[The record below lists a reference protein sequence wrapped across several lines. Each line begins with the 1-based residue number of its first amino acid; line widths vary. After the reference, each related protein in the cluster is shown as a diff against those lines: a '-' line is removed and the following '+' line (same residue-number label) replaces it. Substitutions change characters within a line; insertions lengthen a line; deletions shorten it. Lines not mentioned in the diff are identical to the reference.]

1 MRHALR
7 LLLMAALCAPR
18 VVTADTSP
26 PTPVTI
32 TILGPGAIRLL
43 VADGASRP
51 CDASDNR
58 VLFNGRVSAGDEIKL
73 SSGTG
78 SVCADHTYGQLRES
92 QWASASIWSGSNGW
106 PGGHEPSIHGA
117 MSTDEP

>member
-1 MRHALR
+1 MCCTLVY
-7 LLLMAALCAPR
+7 LLVVVALCAVR
-18 VVTADTSP
+18 EALADTSP

-32 TILGPGAIRLL
+32 TILGRGAIRLL

-58 VLFNGRVSAGDEIKL
+58 VLFNGHVRVGDEIKL

-78 SVCADHTYGQLRES
+78 SVCVDHTYG
-92 QWASASIWSGSNGW
+92 
-106 PGGHEPSIHGA
+106 
-117 MSTDEP
+117 D